1 MPPLQIGCATDS
13 CTYLTV
19 CATKGCAWYSVLAVA
34 PDTIERE
41 ILIDA
46 PPRVVWS
53 IVTEAEHLAG
63 WFSDEAEIDLRSGGR
78 MLLTWRGHGAYE
90 GRVET
95 VDPPRLL
102 AFRWQT
108 REGEFSEANS
118 TLVVMTLEAE
128 ETGTRLRVVE
138 SGFATLPWPDNARA
152 RYADENS
159 KGWLTELDEL
169 RDYVARTVGANSDR

>member
-1 MPPLQIGCATDS
+1 MVIAF
-13 CTYLTV
+13 
-19 CATKGCAWYSVLAVA
+19 LAVA
-34 PDTIERE
+34 PDAIERE

-53 IVTEAEHLAG
+53 IVTEAQHLAG
-63 WFSDEAEIDLRSGGR
+63 WFSDEADIDLRSGGR
-78 MLLTWRGHGAYE
+78 MLLTWRGHGTYE

-95 VDPPRLL
+95 VDPPRLF

-108 REGEFSEANS
+108 REGELSDTNS

-138 SGFATLPWPDNARA
+138 SGFATLPWPDDALA

-159 KGWLTELDEL
+159 KGWLTELGEL
-169 RDYVARTVGANSDR
+169 RDYVARIVGASSGR

>member
-1 MPPLQIGCATDS
+1 M
-13 CTYLTV
+13 
-19 CATKGCAWYSVLAVA
+19 A
-34 PDTIERE
+34 PDTVERE

-63 WFSDEAEIDLRSGGR
+63 CG
-78 MLLTWRGHGAYE
+78 TYE

-95 VDPPRLL
+95 VDPPRLF

-169 RDYVARTVGANSDR
+169 RDYVARTVGAHSDR

>member
-1 MPPLQIGCATDS
+1 MVIAF
-13 CTYLTV
+13 
-19 CATKGCAWYSVLAVA
+19 LAVA
-34 PDTIERE
+34 PDAIERE

-53 IVTEAEHLAG
+53 IVTEARHLAG
-63 WFSDEAEIDLRSGGR
+63 WFSDEADIDLRSGGR
-78 MLLTWRGHGAYE
+78 MLLTWRGHGTYE

-95 VDPPRLL
+95 VDPPRLF

-108 REGEFSEANS
+108 REGELSDTNS

-138 SGFATLPWPDNARA
+138 SGFATLPWPDDARA

-159 KGWLTELDEL
+159 KGWLTELGEL
-169 RDYVARTVGANSDR
+169 RDYVARIVGASSGR

>member
-1 MPPLQIGCATDS
+1 M
-13 CTYLTV
+13 V
-19 CATKGCAWYSVLAVA
+19 
-34 PDTIERE
+34 PDAIERE

-53 IVTEAEHLAG
+53 IVTQAEHLPG
-63 WFSDEAEIDLRSGGR
+63 WFSDDAEIDLRPDGR
-78 MLLTWRGHGAYE
+78 MLLTWRGHGTYE

-95 VDPPRLL
+95 VDPPRLF

-138 SGFATLPWPDNARA
+138 SGFATLPLPDDGRA
-152 RYADENS
+152 RYADENA
-159 KGWLTELDEL
+159 KGWLIELGEL
-169 RDYVARTVGANSDR
+169 RDYVARMVGAHIDR